1 LKGIEGGAR
10 LYEARR
16 GPRKREDVD
25 GEGRKEGRRGGAGY
39 ERDSTLRP
47 PVETQGRTVGKRLKD
62 VGP

>member
-1 LKGIEGGAR
+1 